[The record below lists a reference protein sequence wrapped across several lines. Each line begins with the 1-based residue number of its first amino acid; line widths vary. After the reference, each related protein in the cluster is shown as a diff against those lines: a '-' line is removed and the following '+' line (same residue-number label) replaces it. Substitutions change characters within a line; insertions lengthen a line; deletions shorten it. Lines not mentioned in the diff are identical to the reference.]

1 MKRFQ
6 IHAFNKHLPV
16 IGKQT
21 FSQIFFLNQAYHK
34 KEQLHIECWSN
45 EQILSTCMCKIM
57 CYTRHSSFLICQ
69 QERLQRTFCV
79 SCFTVDALG
88 LTCPSRLTCPSEC
101 SSWLWFFYWLLLQR
115 KRQNNLKAFWGL
127 HNWKKQMI
135 LRT

>member
-1 MKRFQ
+1 
-6 IHAFNKHLPV
+6 
-16 IGKQT
+16 
-21 FSQIFFLNQAYHK
+21 
-34 KEQLHIECWSN
+34 
-45 EQILSTCMCKIM
+45 MCKIM

-135 LRT
+135 LRTWTLEVSYVYMVPKKCIHVWKKKKLLCSVYTDNKRWVKSNISHIWFLHL